1 MLLAF
6 GKDDGVVDG
15 GKLLMK
21 TEALVAWQMEFY
33 CEIDVNWVKKKSA
46 DDKKNQDKLRQQL
59 LEEMSFQEQRKTFKK
74 CFLSICCKT
83 DT

>member
-33 CEIDVNWVKKKSA
+33 CEIDVNWVKKK
-46 DDKKNQDKLRQQL
+46 
-59 LEEMSFQEQRKTFKK
+59 K
-74 CFLSICCKT
+74 CR
-83 DT
+83 